1 VLIVAV
7 VLYQVV
13 RFYYTQL
20 RATLFNM
27 PSPSLSLASSTTL
40 ITAFLSFS
48 ANVIAGPTHL
58 LTSRARAPQT
68 HYVLDTQYSGTNFF
82 DGFAFQTFAD
92 PTHGFVTYESESY
105 ASQNDLIGFDNG
117 RVQMRVD
124 STNQYNGNANYY
136 NVAGVG
142 RPSVRIEST
151 SSWTHGL
158 FIIDLVHMP
167 STNDG
172 SGCGTWPAFWL
183 LGSGTWP
190 YNGEIDIIEGANNQV
205 NDLTS
210 AHTVS
215 W

>member
-1 VLIVAV
+1 LSPSLFTKSFV
-7 VLYQVV
+7 
-13 RFYYTQL
+13 FFTQL
-20 RATLFNM
+20 RATLFKM
-27 PSPSLSLASSTTL
+27 PSPSLTLASSTTL

-48 ANVIAGPTHL
+48 ANVIAAVRPGQV
-58 LTSRARAPQT
+58 TSQSPQT
-68 HYVLDTQYSGTNFF
+68 HYVLDTSYTGTNFF

-105 ASQNDLIGFDNG
+105 ASQHDLISFDNG

-124 STNQYNGNANYY
+124 STNQYNGDANYY

-210 AHTVS
+210 AHTVR
-215 W
+215 